1 MPNWEVDDDNFGV
14 KQTQKQ
20 VKSEKK
26 KRKRKQEKDSK
37 VVSNKRA

>member
-26 KRKRKQEKDSK
+26 AQAKTRKRFESRKQ
-37 VVSNKRA
+37 